1 MQDHQPQ
8 KPPRMSRTL
17 IWDIARESGVSIGT
31 VSRALNGKVD
41 VAEATREKIL
51 QIVRAKGYVS
61 NQHARSLVKKQSSYI
76 GFAVPVI
83 DAYIAG
89 IIQGAAEALEALGAH
104 LVLCPTA
111 CRSEREMSLLQQL
124 MRGGADGALIVMPAE
139 SSDELALLQQQHYP
153 FVIIDP
159 TLPVADDFYAVA
171 SANKSGACQA
181 IEHLMAL
188 GHQRIGII
196 TGIPS
201 WYATIDRLAG
211 CHEAL
216 SKAGRTLEPDLVME
230 GDFML
235 EIGLYA
241 ARRLLTLPEPP
252 TAIFAFNDAM
262 AVGTLRAAEERG
274 VRVPEQLSLVGFD
287 DTILASST
295 TPPLT
300 TINQPTY
307 ELGREGVNLL
317 FHLLQ
322 GQAIESARIELPTQL
337 VVRASTGSCPPPGK
351 RFPCPQGD
359 ERVGRKR

>member
-1 MQDHQPQ
+1 MRDHQPQ

-31 VSRALNGKVD
+31 VSRALNGKAD

-61 NQHARSLVKKQSSYI
+61 NQHARSLVNKRSSYI

-83 DAYIAG
+83 DPYIAG
-89 IIQGAAEALEALGAH
+89 FVQGAAEALEALGAH

-111 CRSEREMSLLQQL
+111 CRSDREMSLLQQL

-139 SSDELALLQQQHYP
+139 SSDELALLQHQHYP

-171 SANKSGACQA
+171 SANTSGACQA

-188 GHQRIGII
+188 GHHRIGII
-196 TGIPS
+196 TGTPS
-201 WYATIDRLAG
+201 WCATIDRLAG
-211 CHEAL
+211 CREAF
-216 SKAGRTLEPDLVME
+216 SRAGRALDPDLVIE
-230 GDFML
+230 ADFMQ
-235 EIGLYA
+235 EGGLHA
-241 ARRLLTLPEPP
+241 ARRLLALPEPP

-274 VRVPEQLSLVGFD
+274 VQVPEQLSLVGFD
-287 DTILASST
+287 DTALASAT

-300 TINQPTY
+300 TIKQPTY

-322 GQAIESARIELPTQL
+322 GQQLEAHRLELPTRL
-337 VVRASTGSCPPPGK
+337 IVRASTGACSV
-351 RFPCPQGD
+351 R
-359 ERVGRKR
+359 